1 MRSRPGRGARP
12 TSRSWHRG
20 RHDLAVRHRRGA
32 WRGQRGAHPG
42 ARAGARPG
50 RGARARPRP
59 LGRGSR
65 HPPVGAAAPGGGV
78 GGAGRRRR
86 RRWSTSASSPRPP
99 WPTARPSSRS
109 PGVVLSASH
118 NAFADNGVKFFAA
131 GGRKLSDDVE
141 AALEAELAA
150 ILAGAATS
158 PAPPSGAAVGTLET
172 DPAATAIYVDHLT
185 HDVLEGRRLNGL
197 RVVIDTANGAA
208 CATAPQVLQ
217 ALGAEVTVLHA
228 QPDGTNINA
237 GCGSTYPGRPA
248 AGGAAAARPPR
259 PGVRRRRRPRP
270 GRRRRGPARRR
281 RSHHRHLRGR
291 PARARPAARR
301 HRGGH
306 RHDQPGVPAGHAGA
320 RREGDRDQ
328 RRRPP
333 RAGGDGGGRLGA
345 RWRAVGPRDLPRPRH
360 HRRRP
365 AHRARSCSTWWPA
378 RAVRWPTSR
387 PPP

>member
-1 MRSRPGRGARP
+1 M
-12 TSRSWHRG
+12 
-20 RHDLAVRHRRGA
+20 
-32 WRGQRGAHPG
+32 
-42 ARAGARPG
+42 
-50 RGARARPRP
+50 
-59 LGRGSR
+59 
-65 HPPVGAAAPGGGV
+65 
-78 GGAGRRRR
+78 
-86 RRWSTSASSPRPP
+86 
-99 WPTARPSSRS
+99 
-109 PGVVLSASH
+109 VLSASH

-150 ILAGAATS
+150 ILDGAATS

-208 CATAPQVLQ
+208 CATAPR
-217 ALGAEVTVLHA
+217 GAPGARRRGHA
-228 QPDGTNINA
+228 CCTRQPDGTNIND
-237 GCGSTYPGRPA
+237 GCGSTYPADLQQAVPQ
-248 AGGAAAARPPR
+248 
-259 PGVRRRRRPRP
+259 RRADLGLAFDGDADRVLAVDAEGQLVDGDHIIGICAVDRRD
-270 GRRRRGPARRR
+270 RGLLPDDTVVVTVMTNLGFRLGMQR
-281 RSHHRHLRGR
+281 
-291 PARARPAARR
+291 
-301 HRGGH
+301 
-306 RHDQPGVPAGHAGA
+306 A

-333 RAGGDGGGRLGA
+333 RAGGARRGRLGA

-365 AHRARSCSTWWPA
+365 AHRAAAARRGGPHGSFRSPTW
-378 RAVRWPTSR
+378 R